1 MESKIKNQKLYKIS
15 EIRLIYKN
23 LVKAPLKP
31 HVDSPKEA
39 YEIVFKNWDTDQIE
53 FIEQF
58 KILLLNTANKVLG
71 IYTVS
76 TGGIAAT
83 IVDPKLIFS
92 AALKANASAMILC
105 HNHPSGNLKPSTQD
119 IQVTEKI
126 TNGGKLLDIKV
137 LDHLIITSEG
147 YFSFQEEGL
156 L

>member
-1 MESKIKNQKLYKIS
+1 MESKIKNKKFS

-23 LVKAPLKP
+23 LVKAPLRP

-83 IVDPKLIFS
+83 IVDPKLIFQQ
-92 AALKANASAMILC
+92 L
-105 HNHPSGNLKPSTQD
+105 
-119 IQVTEKI
+119 
-126 TNGGKLLDIKV
+126 
-137 LDHLIITSEG
+137 
-147 YFSFQEEGL
+147 
-156 L
+156 